1 VASLQREKVVP
12 LARKFTKFCVVGG
25 TGYLLLMGMTYLF
38 TEVLEFY
45 YIVSIA
51 ISGVVVAIWN
61 FTWNL
66 RWTFND
72 KR

>member
-1 VASLQREKVVP
+1 
-12 LARKFTKFCVVGG
+12 VGG

>member
-1 VASLQREKVVP
+1 MLSM
-12 LARKFTKFCVVGG
+12 LARMPTKKFIKFCVVGG

-38 TEVLEFY
+38 TEVFELY
-45 YIVSIA
+45 YIASIA
-51 ISGVVVAIWN
+51 ISGVLVAIWN

>member
-1 VASLQREKVVP
+1 
-12 LARKFTKFCVVGG
+12 VGG

-38 TEVLEFY
+38 TEVFELY
-45 YIVSIA
+45 YIGSIA
-51 ISGVVVAIWN
+51 ISGILVAIWN